1 MSPAVGSRLRLSRPA
16 GLAALAAILLL
27 LRVAGAAAQSS
38 SGTEFWLA
46 FPSNLGTPDLT
57 LFVSGETATN
67 GTVEIPGLEFSQG
80 FEVNPGQVTSIAI
93 PADAML
99 TGKESLLDLGIH
111 VTAGA
116 PVSVYGLNRNEV
128 TTDGYAGLPVDEIGT
143 DYVVL
148 GYSGD
153 NSTLAIVG
161 TQDDTTVTITPSS
174 DFDSHP
180 AGEPFQIGLNQGF
193 AYQLTGTEVSGTT
206 ISADKPISVF
216 GGATCAVVPSSGATC
231 NHLVE
236 QLPPTTEWGTS
247 FLTEPLATRTKGDTF
262 RIVASADDTTVKIN
276 GQDVGAALN
285 RGQFDETILAAPSQI
300 QADKPVLVMQYS
312 NSSSYDGATGD
323 PFELIVPPSDQ
334 FLTRYTVWTPASG
347 YSNYVNVVAPTS
359 DVGAVLLDGS
369 PIAASDFAAI
379 RRSGFS
385 GAQVAVGPGSHT
397 LSGPHGFGTSV
408 YGWAPFDGYG
418 YPGGFGTSEPPGTPG
433 QSPAAPPPPRTDVSL
448 SITAPSYV
456 RVGNDASFT
465 DVIANS
471 GPNAATGVE
480 LHASVPA
487 NASFVSATLSNG
499 NSCQESGSAITCFV
513 GTVAA
518 GGSVTGTL
526 VFAASAQGSLT
537 QSASVQAD
545 YDANA
550 ANNSGSAATQVIA
563 ADAPAPPPPPPSQ
576 PGTFNAIGTG
586 TVTVDGQPLAPDTL
600 TLIASGS
607 VVDVTDGQLTLTDF
621 DHGSGTFGNQQLPP
635 RRTVAALRAQAAAGA
650 VPALVKIEQRATA
663 GAPVTLTL
671 VGGSFSACTAPRRTA
686 AKNQTPV
693 RQLWGQAKGT
703 FTTKGRY
710 SAATIRGT
718 TWLTQDRC
726 DGTLT
731 RAIDDVVDV
740 ADLVKKKT
748 VSLQPGQSYLA
759 QPVVKQAFRP
769 PKANGQTAASVRKH
783 GLVWA
788 NELFVSK
795 AQLTAWL
802 ETRGSTWA
810 QFAAKNPQLAAAL
823 AARG

>member
-216 GGATCAVVPSSGATC
+216 GGATCAVVPADGTTC

-236 QLPPTTEWGTS
+236 QLPPTSEWGKS
-247 FLTEPLATRTKGDTF
+247 FLTEPLATRSGDVF
-262 RIVASADDTTVKIN
+262 RILASADNTTVTVS
-276 GQDVGAALN
+276 GDEVPHVLA
-285 RGQFDETILAAPSQI
+285 RGQFYETVLSSPAQITASQ
-300 QADKPVLVMQYS
+300 PVLVMQYS
-312 NSSSYDGATGD
+312 QSSSVDGVTGD
-323 PFELIVPPSDQ
+323 PFELLVPPTDQ
-334 FLTRYTVWTPASG
+334 FLSNYTVTAPDSFASYINLVVPAKDAGS
-347 YSNYVNVVAPTS
+347 
-359 DVGAVLLDGS
+359 VLLDGS
-369 PIAASDFAAI
+369 AVAAGSFTPIG
-379 RRSGFS
+379 RSGFS
-385 GAQVAVGPGSHT
+385 GAALPVGAGTHT
-397 LSGPHGFGTSV
+397 LSGPHGFGASV
-408 YGWAPFDGYG
+408 YGFADHDGYG
-418 YPGGFGTSEPPGTPG
+418 YPAGFGTAAA
-433 QSPAAPPPPRTDVSL
+433 PAAPG
-448 SITAPSYV
+448 APGGPAPKS
-456 RVGNDASFT
+456 DASVSVAGPAYARLGGNATFT
-465 DVIANS
+465 DTIGNA
-471 GPNAATGVE
+471 GPNDATGVE
-480 LHASVPA
+480 LRVPIPA
-487 NASFVSATLSNG
+487 GATFVSATLSNG
-499 NSCQESGSAITCFV
+499 NACELSGATIVCLV
-513 GTVAA
+513 GTVHPSGA
-518 GGSVTGTL
+518 VTGTF
-526 VFAASAQGSLT
+526 VFSAAALGTLT
-537 QSASVQAD
+537 QSASLQAD
-545 YDANA
+545 YDTNGG
-550 ANNSGSAATQVIA
+550 NNSASAATQVIA
-563 ADAPAPPPPPPSQ
+563 ADAPPPPPPPPSQ

-586 TVTVDGQPLAPDTL
+586 TVTVNGQPLPPDTL
-600 TLIASGS
+600 TLILSGAT
-607 VVDVTDGQLTLTDF
+607 VDVTNGTLTLTNF
-621 DHGSGTFGNQQLPP
+621 DGGTGTFSNEQF
-635 RRTVAALRAQAAAGA
+635 VAARRVASLRAPAAAASVPAMFSIQQAAARGA
-650 VPALVKIEQRATA
+650 
-663 GAPVTLTL
+663 GVTLSL
-671 VGGSFSACTAPRRTA
+671 AGGNFAVCGRARSLA
-686 AKNQTPV
+686 AKSQAPV
-693 RQLWGQAKGT
+693 RQLWGHAKGL

-710 SAATIRGT
+710 GAATIRGT
-718 TWLTQDRC
+718 TWLVQDRC

-731 RAIDDVVDV
+731 KAVDDVVSV
-740 ADLVKKKT
+740 ADLVKKTT
-748 VSLQPGQSYLA
+748 VTLQPGQSYLA
-759 QPVVKQAFRP
+759 LAKPGQTFKP
-769 PKANGQTAASVRKH
+769 PAAKRYHGQTAAAVRKR
-783 GLVWA
+783 GLVWG

-802 ETRGSTWA
+802 ERRGSSWQ
-810 QFAAKNPQLAAAL
+810 QFAARNPQLAAAL